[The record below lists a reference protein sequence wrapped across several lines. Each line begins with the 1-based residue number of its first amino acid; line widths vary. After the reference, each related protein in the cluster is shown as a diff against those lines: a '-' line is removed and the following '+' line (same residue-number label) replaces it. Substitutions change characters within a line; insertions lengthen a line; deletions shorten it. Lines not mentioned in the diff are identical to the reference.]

1 MESETIK
8 NEIKKLNTQLKT
20 ITNQRN
26 ELIISIRA
34 KYREMV
40 KNADDAL
47 KYVGEYIK
55 LTIDFHSWQF
65 EGDDSYF
72 INLCNE
78 SVDYCE
84 ILQLFKELC
93 NPYIKVIDFTKDL
106 TTFGIIYERK

>member
-1 MESETIK
+1 METETI
-8 NEIKKLNTQLKT
+8 NFEIEKLNTQLKT

-26 ELIISIRA
+26 ELISSIRA

-55 LTIDFHSWQF
+55 LTIYFHSWQF

-72 INLCNE
+72 LYEHSTNDDKPYYE
-78 SVDYCE
+78 GE
-84 ILQLFKELC
+84 IEK
-93 NPYIKVIDFTKDL
+93 FTMYFSCK
-106 TTFGIIYERK
+106 